1 MPTPS
6 VTLERLL
13 AAQPNH
19 RLPLESALYVAAE
32 VSRLVAGEHEL
43 NHGVGPAL
51 AGIQVT
57 GEGGVVLGSPRHGLD
72 LAGDV
77 FLVGKLV
84 YKLLTGKEPAND
96 VVAPSHFNPGV
107 DEELDAVVLASL
119 APNPNRRPQ
128 SVRVL
133 ESALSAVFEELDL
146 EPDPHSL
153 GKLAKQVP
161 MVAAPAQPKPQP
173 KPKAAVTPQPQQAVK
188 AMPQPPQPQLVKPP
202 PAKYRPP
209 VRFDDADDEVLSE
222 AVSMP
227 QEVPIWIHVQ
237 NFQAWLEPRRKVV
250 GGITAAVVVLLMFV
264 AWPSGKKH
272 QVIDEADAPVET
284 VKKAPSKQYQLVPE
298 SLLTTVNTG
307 SKGPVIK
314 KTVVAS
320 RRK

>member
-1 MPTPS
+1 MPTHS

-32 VSRLVAGEHEL
+32 VSRLVAGEHDL

-51 AGIQVT
+51 TGIQIT

-77 FLVGKLV
+77 LLVGKLV
-84 YKLLTGKEPAND
+84 YKLLTGKEPTND

-107 DEELDAVVLASL
+107 DEELDAVVLSSL

-133 ESALSAVFEELDL
+133 EGALGAVFEELEL
-146 EPDPHSL
+146 EPDPGSL
-153 GKLAKQVP
+153 GKLAKAIP
-161 MVAAPAQPKPQP
+161 MAAAPAA
-173 KPKAAVTPQPQQAVK
+173 KPKAAITPQPVK
-188 AMPQPPQPQLVKPP
+188 AMPQPPQPAIVKAQPP
-202 PAKYRPP
+202 KYRPP
-209 VRFDDADDEVLSE
+209 VRFQDVEDEVMSE

-227 QEVPIWIHVQ
+227 QEVPLWIQMQ
-237 NFQAWLEPRRKVV
+237 NFKAWLEPHRKVV
-250 GGITAAVVVLLMFV
+250 GGAAAALVVLLMFV
-264 AWPSGKKH
+264 AWPSSSKKH
-272 QVIDEADAPVET
+272 VVVEDEAPVAET
-284 VKKAPSKQYQLVPE
+284 VKKAPAKQYQLVPE
-298 SLLTTVNTG
+298 SLLTTVSN
-307 SKGPVIK
+307 KGPAIK

>member
-1 MPTPS
+1 

-13 AAQPNH
+13 AAQPNQ

-51 AGIQVT
+51 AGIAIT
-57 GEGGVVLGSPRHGLD
+57 ADGGVVLGSPRHGLD

-77 FLVGKLV
+77 LQVGKLV
-84 YKLLTGKEPAND
+84 YKLLTGKEPTND

-133 ESALSAVFEELDL
+133 EGALSAVFEELDL

-153 GKLAKQVP
+153 GKLAKQLP
-161 MVAAPAQPKPQP
+161 MTVTPPPQPKVTP
-173 KPKAAVTPQPQQAVK
+173 KPKAVVSPL
-188 AMPQPPQPQLVKPP
+188 PQPPQPQLVKAQPP
-202 PAKYRPP
+202 KYRPP
-209 VRFDDADDEVLSE
+209 VRFQDAEDEVMSE

-227 QEVPIWIHVQ
+227 NEVPIWVHMQ
-237 NFQAWLEPRRKVV
+237 NVQAWLEPRRKVV
-250 GGITAAVVVLLMFV
+250 GGITAAVVVLLMFI
-264 AWPSGKKH
+264 AWPSSKKH
-272 QVIDEADAPVET
+272 VVVDEADAAPVET

-298 SLLTTVNTG
+298 ALLTTVNTG

-320 RRK
+320 RKK